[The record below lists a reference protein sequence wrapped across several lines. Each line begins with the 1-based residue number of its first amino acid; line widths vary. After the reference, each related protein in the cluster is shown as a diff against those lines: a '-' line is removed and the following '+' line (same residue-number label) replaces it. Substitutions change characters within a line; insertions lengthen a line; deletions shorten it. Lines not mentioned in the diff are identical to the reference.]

1 MKLRGLAQLMA
12 VGALSLMPFLAAG
25 PAVAADDNVY
35 LSDHDFPGASGE
47 LWKSTISALRGKKVT
62 YIVHVTGFPLFDAWT
77 QSIKRESELYGID
90 LTIQDGNWNPD
101 AMNQAIVGAI
111 SGGADLLIIHNAD
124 RNVFARNIK
133 AAQQAGIYVV
143 QLNMNSTVNTD
154 AFVGGDYFG
163 MGVTIANDIVKDCSP
178 KNGKSGKIAIVQG
191 STTASASFDQYVA
204 AKQVFAEHPDIQI
217 VSDQST
223 GPMWATENAKQ
234 IVSAALIQHPDLC
247 VVYGMWDQMDL
258 GSAAAIQES
267 GHKEVMLYTSGGGAS
282 EMCDLVRQGVFTKY
296 YAYNAVR
303 QGYDIMSVVK
313 TLLIT
318 KPDVGKSRIVL
329 FSPIEVLTK
338 DTVKSWSCFDSAS
351 VKIK

>member
-1 MKLRGLAQLMA
+1 MKIRVLATLIA
-12 VGALSLMPFLAAG
+12 LGAMSLVPLLTTG
-25 PAVAADDNVY
+25 SAVAADDNVY

-62 YIVHVTGFPLFDAWT
+62 YVVNVTGFPLFDAWT
-77 QSIKRESELYGID
+77 QAIKRESELYGID
-90 LTIQDGNWNPD
+90 LTIQDGNWNTD

-111 SGGADLLIIHNAD
+111 SGKADLLIIHNAD
-124 RNVFARNIK
+124 RNVFSRNIK
-133 AAQQAGIYVV
+133 AAQEAGIYVV

-163 MGVTIANDIVKDCSP
+163 MGATIANDIVKDCSP

-204 AKQVFAEHPDIQI
+204 AKQVFAEHPEIQI

-223 GPMWATENAKQ
+223 GPMWATDNAKQ
-234 IVSAALIQHPDLC
+234 IVSAAIIQNPDLC
-247 VVYGMWDQMDL
+247 AVYGMWDQMDL

-267 GHKEVMLYTSGGGAS
+267 GKKDIMLYTSGGGAS
-282 EMCDLVRQGVFTKY
+282 EMCDLVRQGSFTKY

-303 QGYDIMSVVK
+303 QGYDIMSIVK
-313 TLLIT
+313 TLLISR
-318 KPDVGKSRIVL
+318 PEVGKSRIAL
-329 FSPIEVLTK
+329 FSPIEMLSK
-338 DTVKSWSCFDSAS
+338 DTLKNWSCFDSTS
-351 VKIK
+351 VRIK